1 MQYLV
6 WEGGCR
12 GGQEPDRRYSRYL
25 AGVPPSLPAQLHQ
38 RTLGVVVSRDHLEGG
53 VHLVP
58 MFARCCAV
66 PGSRIARCQV
76 M

>member
-12 GGQEPDRRYSRYL
+12 GGQEPDWRYSRYL

-38 RTLGVVVSRDHLEGG
+38 RTLGVVVGRDHLEGG
-53 VHLVP
+53 LQIVPLVEV
-58 MFARCCAV
+58 MCSAR
-66 PGSRIARCQV
+66 
-76 M
+76 